1 LEKINPADKN
11 LLIRLIGIIK
21 KTARHQMYRSFSK
34 RVFRAALIVMGL
46 LNATLSGG
54 TNQVPNGEVFG
65 YLIVPVKK
73 VPDSY
78 NAGFS
83 MYVAAWPL
91 QKTYPGH
98 RFQTGLFGTW
108 MNPQYDGPR
117 PDKLYTCIEGGLGW
131 WRGTRFPTITPKF
144 IIVGAG
150 PSFSVV
156 ALAPGRGKGTWEKPE
171 GIYGIAQLSP
181 WVLFPPDGL
190 NLKQGTR
197 GELFG
202 FGYLPLPLTPPKTVT
217 AGTNIPTGENSWTL
231 FLNTGNFKGPVAFIT
246 PYFWSG
252 ATVTDPRLSGKL
264 LDSRPSLPDNPVQM
278 ETQYIPGAQ
287 ATDAK
292 GEIYARIA
300 PTSFPVDSGGET
312 IGMHRITSYDR
323 TALWDGVKAWFA
335 GGSEVSGLVDTNGS
349 VMHVFPGMGYSTWK
363 IFARPVP
370 EEKKVPIDWKAFA
383 TPVAPDSNT
392 FGFRWNQQWVSKD
405 EASGGSL
412 VTLPEYYH
420 LVKDPTAKDPKQQW
434 VWTPVRQ
441 GDVPAET
448 GLAQV
453 RFDTPQEKPQ
463 EPWETP
469 TNATSCWKKP
479 GPVAGPFQ
487 AHLGD
492 GTVVTYSWYRFADQ
506 PAILNADLSD
516 KEREQLQAKVETLHR
531 RWKKDRDYL
540 PPPAVGKLAD
550 LDPGLLVTPPPGLE
564 VGYVPIVTRQA
575 LEK

>member
-1 LEKINPADKN
+1 M
-11 LLIRLIGIIK
+11 IGKKVQLYRVSGIPLHRDNHSPKHPIK
-21 KTARHQMYRSFSK
+21 KQLLLFLLLGSFS
-34 RVFRAALIVMGL
+34 
-46 LNATLSGG
+46 LSVQASM

-65 YLIVPVKK
+65 YLLVPVKK
-73 VPDSY
+73 VADNY

-131 WRGTRFPTITPKF
+131 WRGTRFPTATPKF

-150 PSFSVV
+150 PGFSVV
-156 ALAPGRGKGTWEKPE
+156 ALAPGRGKGTWEKPQ
-171 GIYGIAQLSP
+171 GMYGIAQLSP

-190 NLKQGTR
+190 NLKQGTS

-202 FGYLPLPLTPPKTVT
+202 FGYLPLPLTPPKATT
-217 AGTNIPTGENSWTL
+217 AGTNIPTGDHSWTL

-264 LDSRPSLPDNPVQM
+264 LDTRPSRPDNPVQM
-278 ETQYIPGAQ
+278 ETQFIPAAQ

-300 PTSFPVDSGGET
+300 PTTFPTGAGGEML
-312 IGMHRITSYDR
+312 GMHRITAYDKS
-323 TALWDGVKAWFA
+323 ALWDGVKAWFA
-335 GGSEVSGLVDTNGS
+335 GGPEVNGALDTNGS
-349 VMHVFPGMGYSTWK
+349 VMHVFPGEGYSTWS
-363 IFARPVP
+363 IFVPGVP
-370 EEKKVPIDWKAFA
+370 EKQRIPIDWKAFA

-392 FGFRWNQQWVSKD
+392 FGFRWNEQWVSKD
-405 EASGGSL
+405 NTSGGSL
-412 VTLPEYYH
+412 VTLPEYFH
-420 LVKDPTAKDPKQQW
+420 LVKDEKQKW
-434 VWTPVRQ
+434 VWTPVKQ
-441 GDVPAET
+441 ADVPRET

-453 RFDTPQEKPQ
+453 YFDTPQEKPQ
-463 EPWETP
+463 EPWDTP
-469 TNATSCWKKP
+469 TNAASCWKKP
-479 GPVAGPFQ
+479 GPVAGPFKTY
-487 AHLGD
+487 LGD
-492 GTVVTYSWYRFADQ
+492 GTVVTYSWFRFADQ

-516 KEREQLQAKVETLHR
+516 KEREEMQAKVEKLHR
-531 RWKKDRDYL
+531 SWKKDSNYL

-564 VGYVPIVTRQA
+564 VGYVPIVTRQE
-575 LEK
+575 LGK